1 VANSIELILD
11 DAEAVVPQ
19 LDAFDFI
26 FLDVDKRLY
35 PPLLPECVRLLREKV
50 SSQPGIPYSPSS
62 TSTQSGMISS
72 RPWMRCYLLSYAG
85 GRPVG
90 FPLGI
95 RDPR

>member
-50 SSQPGIPYSPSS
+50 SSQPGIP
-62 TSTQSGMISS
+62 
-72 RPWMRCYLLSYAG
+72 
-85 GRPVG
+85 
-90 FPLGI
+90 
-95 RDPR
+95 

>member
-1 VANSIELILD
+1 MITIERDERAAKQARANFERAGVANSIELILD

-72 RPWMRCYLLSYAG
+72 
-85 GRPVG
+85 
-90 FPLGI
+90 
-95 RDPR
+95 